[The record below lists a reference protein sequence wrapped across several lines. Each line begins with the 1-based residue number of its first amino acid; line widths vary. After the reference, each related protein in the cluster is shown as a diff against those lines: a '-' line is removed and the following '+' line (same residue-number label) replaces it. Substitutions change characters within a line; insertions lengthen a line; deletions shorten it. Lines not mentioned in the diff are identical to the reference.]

1 MRVCITLLVSVLVF
15 SGCATVKEREI
26 AALEKELGLD
36 TAPYF
41 PKCLSEEVS
50 PRAATRFGDYSGVHT
65 VNNPQGDVPIDRCA
79 RWETNEPSG
88 GDKERP
94 QKLVFKKPATLD
106 LDTAKD
112 KPINPQ

>member
-50 PRAATRFGDYSGVHT
+50 PRAATGFGDYSGVHT

-94 QKLVFKKPATLD
+94 QKLVLKKPATVD

>member
-1 MRVCITLLVSVLVF
+1 MGLKGAIGLV
-15 SGCATVKEREI
+15 RQNM
-26 AALEKELGLD
+26 D
-36 TAPYF
+36 
-41 PKCLSEEVS
+41 
-50 PRAATRFGDYSGVHT
+50 
-65 VNNPQGDVPIDRCA
+65 PQGDVPIDRCA

-94 QKLVFKKPATLD
+94 QKLVLKKPATVD

>member
-1 MRVCITLLVSVLVF
+1 MRVCITLLVSVLVS

-94 QKLVFKKPATLD
+94 QKLVLKKPATVD